1 MPYQLLLIFS
11 FVLLSVGCQKDNRPQ
26 SEIDEEKI
34 LAYLEENNKTATRHE
49 TGLYYEIITPG
60 GSEKPA
66 PSNEVR
72 VKYKGTLLNGN
83 VFDETTGSE
92 TRNFILRTL
101 IPAWQI
107 GIPLVGRGGKAILYA
122 PSALAYGSQRLAD
135 IPANSVLIFEI
146 ELVDFQ

>member
-1 MPYQLLLIFS
+1 MPYQLFLVFS
-11 FVLLSVGCQKDNRPQ
+11 FVLLAASCQKDSRPQ

-34 LAYLEENNKTATRHE
+34 LAYLEENNRTATRHE
-49 TGLYYEIITPG
+49 TGIYYEIITPG

-83 VFDETTGSE
+83 VFDETTGNE

-107 GIPLVGRGGKAILYA
+107 GIPLLGRGGKGIFYC
-122 PSALAYGSQRLAD
+122 PSAYAYGAQRLPD